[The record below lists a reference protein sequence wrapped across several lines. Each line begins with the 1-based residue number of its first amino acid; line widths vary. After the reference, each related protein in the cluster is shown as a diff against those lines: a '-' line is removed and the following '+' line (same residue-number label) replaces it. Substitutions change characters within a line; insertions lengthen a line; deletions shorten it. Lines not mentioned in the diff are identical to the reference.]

1 MPPAP
6 SGPSISYGPS
16 FVPAAS
22 AMAGDYHL
30 FELMLGRNRHVGD
43 YSWQVGQHPATALA
57 PPLGRKTPIPL
68 KWTAKL
74 PGSLLGGNFTALPRI
89 PLANLD
95 IPEPKAR
102 QHAGKRLACIFV
114 GDLQDAVLQ
123 CGCLK
128 LALSFLA
135 YLAFKIRIGRII

>member
-1 MPPAP
+1 MIILPAIFKRRP
-6 SGPSISYGPS
+6 T
-16 FVPAAS
+16 
-22 AMAGDYHL
+22 AGWPEAG
-30 FELMLGRNRHVGD
+30 FRGD
-43 YSWQVGQHPATALA
+43 YSRQVGQHPATALA

-74 PGSLLGGNFTALPRI
+74 PGSLVVGNFTALPRI

-135 YLAFKIRIGRII
+135 YLAFKIRIGRGEQSGVA

>member
-1 MPPAP
+1 MSWLLGKFES
-6 SGPSISYGPS
+6 SGYFGPT
-16 FVPAAS
+16 
-22 AMAGDYHL
+22 
-30 FELMLGRNRHVGD
+30 
-43 YSWQVGQHPATALA
+43 ATSEFTSDVCST
-57 PPLGRKTPIPL
+57 PTCRITPIPL

-135 YLAFKIRIGRII
+135 YLAFKIRIGRGEQSGVA

>member
-1 MPPAP
+1 MGQRPCLDYPFVACVTLVIISP
-6 SGPSISYGPS
+6 HKSASVYECFSSGR
-16 FVPAAS
+16 V
-22 AMAGDYHL
+22 
-30 FELMLGRNRHVGD
+30 
-43 YSWQVGQHPATALA
+43 
-57 PPLGRKTPIPL
+57 TPIPL

-74 PGSLLGGNFTALPRI
+74 LGSLLGGTFTALPRI

-128 LALSFLA
+128 LAFSFLA
-135 YLAFKIRIGRII
+135 YLAFKIRIGRGEQSGVA

>member
-1 MPPAP
+1 M
-6 SGPSISYGPS
+6 
-16 FVPAAS
+16 
-22 AMAGDYHL
+22 
-30 FELMLGRNRHVGD
+30 
-43 YSWQVGQHPATALA
+43 
-57 PPLGRKTPIPL
+57 
-68 KWTAKL
+68 WTAKL

-95 IPEPKAR
+95 IPEPMAR

-135 YLAFKIRIGRII
+135 YLAFKIRIGRGEQSGVA

>member
-1 MPPAP
+1 MCHARLEVRMESLSPFLWGSCIPYNMPVYPGA
-6 SGPSISYGPS
+6 
-16 FVPAAS
+16 
-22 AMAGDYHL
+22 
-30 FELMLGRNRHVGD
+30 R
-43 YSWQVGQHPATALA
+43 
-57 PPLGRKTPIPL
+57 RKTPISL

-135 YLAFKIRIGRII
+135 YLAFKIRIGRGEQSGVA